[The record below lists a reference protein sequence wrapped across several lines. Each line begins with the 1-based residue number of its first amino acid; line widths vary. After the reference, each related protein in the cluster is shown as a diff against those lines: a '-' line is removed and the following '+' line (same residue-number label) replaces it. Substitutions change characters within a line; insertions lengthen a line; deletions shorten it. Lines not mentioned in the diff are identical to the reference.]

1 MSLLPRKRA
10 EGETGGIVGLQREM
24 NGLFDR
30 FFGGGE
36 FPAFFGRSGFAPAV
50 DVVET
55 KDRVMVKAELPGVTP
70 ADLDISITGDVL
82 TIRGEKR
89 SEREEKDRNV
99 HLVERSFG
107 SFSRSV
113 ALPATADTNQVSAEY
128 KDGILTVSLA
138 KREDARNRTVQVE
151 VK

>member
-1 MSLLPRKRA
+1 MSYLPRKRA
-10 EGETGGIVGLQREM
+10 DGETGGIAGLQKEM

-36 FPAFFGRSGFAPAV
+36 FPSLFGRGGFTPAV

-55 KDRVMVKAELPGVTP
+55 EDQVMVKAELPGVAP
-70 ADLDISITGDVL
+70 AELDISITGDVL
-82 TIRGEKR
+82 TIRGEKK
-89 SEREEKDRNV
+89 SEREEKGRNV
-99 HLVERSFG
+99 HFVERSYG

-113 ALPATADTNQVSAEY
+113 ALPAHADTNKVSADY

-138 KREDARNRTVQVE
+138 KRADARDRTVKVE